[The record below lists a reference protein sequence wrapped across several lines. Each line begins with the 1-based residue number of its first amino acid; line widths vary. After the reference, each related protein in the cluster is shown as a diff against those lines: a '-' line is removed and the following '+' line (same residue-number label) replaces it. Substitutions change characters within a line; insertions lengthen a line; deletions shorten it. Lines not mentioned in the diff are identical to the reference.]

1 MIEINDVTFKYSNT
15 KGIFNLN
22 LKIEKGEVFGYV
34 GPNES
39 GKTTTIRML
48 MGFIRAGKGSAKI
61 DGLNCFFKAAAI
73 QRYLGYVPED
83 ITLFENMRVKEYLNF
98 VNQMRGSYSSQETR
112 LRDELIERFEVET
125 RGKIESLSTGMKKRL
140 AIVAALMHDPQ
151 TLVLDEPT
159 SGLDPLMQSRLLDL
173 IVEEKRRGKTVLLST
188 HRFEEVERTCD
199 RVGVL
204 KEGHLV
210 EDLDIVSLRAEE
222 TKAYLVKFAAPP
234 NLEQIKK
241 YGFEY
246 QQFSQSDF
254 EIFSSGDRIDV
265 LMKVLSHEKVL
276 VFNSKNQSLEE
287 IFQKHYR
294 KEINHI
300 PTKKEAM
307 SNFLNGRKKKT
318 DKEIKKI

>member
-83 ITLFENMRVKEYLNF
+83 IVLFENMRVKEYLNF
-98 VNQMRGSYSSQETR
+98 VNQMRGSYSSQDTR

-140 AIVAALMHDPQ
+140 AIVTALMHDPQ